1 MYKYNFFG
9 YCKGKAL
16 FYDKSVNPISL
27 EASPM
32 NQFNKDLMAALAQKQ
47 DLNETFHQYL
57 EQAINELL
65 LHELATFLGY
75 EPYGRQGFNSSN
87 LRNGSYQRTFK
98 TQYGYLNLTI
108 PRCLLHTSNNLQFHQ
123 SD

>member
-27 EASPM
+27 EAFPM

-65 LHELATFLGY
+65 QHELATFLVY
-75 EPYGRQGFNSSN
+75 EPYDLQGFNSCN

-98 TQYGYLNLTI
+98 TQYASLNLTI

>member
-1 MYKYNFFG
+1 MG
-9 YCKGKAL
+9 DCKEKPL
-16 FYDKSVNPISL
+16 PYDKSVNPISL

-65 LHELATFLGY
+65 QHELAVFLGY
-75 EPYGRQGFNSSN
+75 EP
-87 LRNGSYQRTFK
+87 L
-98 TQYGYLNLTI
+98 
-108 PRCLLHTSNNLQFHQ
+108 
-123 SD
+123 

>member
-1 MYKYNFFG
+1 
-9 YCKGKAL
+9 
-16 FYDKSVNPISL
+16 
-27 EASPM
+27 M

-65 LHELATFLGY
+65 QHELATFLVY
-75 EPYGRQGFNSSN
+75 EPYDLQGFNSCN

-98 TQYGYLNLTI
+98 TQYASLNLTI
-108 PRCLLHTSNNLQFHQ
+108 PRCLLHTPQTISNFTKVINKQVQDFKQL
-123 SD
+123 SSSTVCSCLSGCDLM